1 MQGSNFQYC
10 VLNLFASRSGVC
22 ARLSVCVYLHL
33 VYFRQFFTTHCKN
46 CLFHRIIA
54 IRDVI
59 IDNEIIAVIKY
70 M

>member
-33 VYFRQFFTTHCKN
+33 VYFRQFFYN
-46 CLFHRIIA
+46 ALQELPIHRIIA

-59 IDNEIIAVIKY
+59 IDNEIIAAIKY

>member
-22 ARLSVCVYLHL
+22 ARLSVVCIYIWFTLDSS
-33 VYFRQFFTTHCKN
+33 FTTHCNN

-59 IDNEIIAVIKY
+59 IDNEIIAAIKY